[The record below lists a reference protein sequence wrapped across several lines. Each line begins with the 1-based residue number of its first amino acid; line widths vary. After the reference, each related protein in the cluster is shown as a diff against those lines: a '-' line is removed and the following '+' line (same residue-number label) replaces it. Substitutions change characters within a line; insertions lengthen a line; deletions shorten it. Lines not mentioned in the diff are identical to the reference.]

1 MVHVLGALML
11 AVPLVSAFFLY
22 RTYAVPSGS
31 MEPTLRGGDRL
42 LVREGGGDVTRGDVV
57 VFAADGWSRGGAQDY
72 VKRVVGVG
80 GDVVAC
86 CDDQGRV
93 SVNGLSVYES
103 YLAAEVRPSLVAF
116 EVTVPDG
123 RLFVLGDAR
132 ATSYDSRAHV
142 GDAFGGTIA
151 REDVVGRVERVI
163 LPVSRQG
170 PVEGAG
176 VFAAAGLPGGGSPTG
191 PAVTLAVVAA
201 AGLAL
206 NVAAGTV
213 GLVGYVL
220 ANRGGS
226 SGGWRRGG
234 RVTPVAGG
242 DADQA
247 VQPPHGRALPKE

>member
-1 MVHVLGALML
+1 ML
-11 AVPLVSAFFLY
+11 AVPLVLAFFLY
-22 RTYAVPSGS
+22 RMYAVPSGS

-42 LVREGGGDVTRGDVV
+42 LVREGGGGDVTRGDVV
-57 VFAADGWSRGGAQDY
+57 VFAADGWSQGGGQDF

-86 CDDQGRV
+86 CDERGRV
-93 SVNGLSVYES
+93 RVNGLSVYES
-103 YLAAEVRPSLVAF
+103 YLAAGVRPSLVAF
-116 EVTVPDG
+116 EVTVPEG

-142 GDAFGGTIA
+142 GDAFGGTVA

-163 LPVSRQG
+163 FPVSRQG
-170 PVEGAG
+170 TVEGAG

-191 PAVTLAVVAA
+191 PAVALAVVAA

-220 ANRGGS
+220 ANHRGS
-226 SGGWRRGG
+226 SGG
-234 RVTPVAGG
+234 
-242 DADQA
+242 
-247 VQPPHGRALPKE
+247 